1 MSTVFENQEKDERS
15 LTMTY
20 YIRHKTTGEDKIIK
34 DVDMQRGVVTV
45 DDDEEL
51 RLVDVIEEYE
61 WRYDIW

>member
-1 MSTVFENQEKDERS
+1 
-15 LTMTY
+15 MTY

>member
-1 MSTVFENQEKDERS
+1 
-15 LTMTY
+15 MTF

-51 RLVDVIEEYE
+51 RLVDGIEVIGNI
-61 WRYDIW
+61 YDNPKLVGR